1 MGCGGNREGLCCL
14 KRSNEWGPSLSLSCM
29 PATCTPTISAILCHP
44 LTLPF
49 PSKISLSSFLLPLT
63 PPFIILPSITT
74 LSASSKLLCYI
85 YFHFVLAPPLLAF
98 VHAHHYFKSTIT
110 LLSFILFYYTH
121 TQLSLPCYSTLAL
134 GLSDRG

>member
-63 PPFIILPSITT
+63 PPFMILPSITT

-85 YFHFVLAPPLLAF
+85 YFHFVLGSTPACICPCTPLF
-98 VHAHHYFKSTIT
+98 QIHHYTAFIHS
-110 LLSFILFYYTH
+110 LLLHTH
-121 TQLSLPCYSTLAL
+121 TTKPPMLFNSCSRLV
-134 GLSDRG
+134 